1 MSSGP
6 KSPDGDDAS
15 IASALGDLFGA
26 AVPAAPAQGSARITE
41 ANDVETSPAS
51 LDALSRSSDRT
62 VRRAVAKNPNV
73 PPDTL
78 MRLAAEFPDEL
89 FANPALPLF
98 LLENPSLF
106 SDMPEESLAKLVHH
120 PSMPEAFL
128 LEAARHRA
136 FYVRRAAA
144 QNPRMPPDML
154 VELAEKQSY
163 FEEVAGNPS
172 TPPAYVAR
180 MARHEWPA
188 VRLAAAQNPSLPK
201 ESIPALANDADAK
214 VRRAVV
220 RGEAATVDVL
230 YALAQSES
238 ALVRLAVAESE
249 KTPRAILDRLA
260 SDTDAGVRFA
270 AARTRTRSG
279 PRSR

>member
-1 MSSGP
+1 M
-6 KSPDGDDAS
+6 AN
-15 IASALGDLFGA
+15 AVALGELFGSSEPRATSSTPTTGGEGRAFA
-26 AVPAAPAQGSARITE
+26 ARDAETPPAT
-41 ANDVETSPAS
+41 
-51 LDALSRSSDRT
+51 LDALSRSNDRS
-62 VRRAVAKNPNV
+62 VRRAVASNPNV
-73 PPDTL
+73 APETL

-89 FANPALPLF
+89 FQNPALPLF

-106 SDMPEESLAKLVHH
+106 ADMPEESLAKLVHH
-120 PSMPEAFL
+120 PSMPEAYL

-144 QNPRMPPDML
+144 QNPRMPPAVL

-172 TPPAYVAR
+172 TPPDYVAR
-180 MARHEWPA
+180 MARHDWPA
-188 VRLAAAQNPSLPK
+188 VRLAAAGNPSLPK
-201 ESIPALANDADAK
+201 EAIPALANDGDAK

-220 RGEAATVDVL
+220 RSEAATVDVL
-230 YALAQSES
+230 LRLAEHES

-260 SDTDAGVRFA
+260 GDADAGVRFA
-270 AARTRTRSG
+270 ASRTRSKAR
-279 PRSR
+279 PR